1 MRLNAVPPSTVTQ
14 PGMGSEVGGIA
25 ATRGIGAQG
34 SPATLVARGRGLPS
48 RARAAQAQAPA
59 AERRRLER
67 RGDERRKQKLPILLD
82 MRVGPRRTARRR
94 ADDEPAVFGRHQG
107 LSG

>member
-14 PGMGSEVGGIA
+14 PGIGSEIGGIA
-25 ATRGIGAQG
+25 GARGVGAQGQG
-34 SPATLVARGRGLPS
+34 SPALRMPRPQPS
-48 RARAAQAQAPA
+48 EPAVEAQVQAPA
-59 AERRRLER
+59 ADRRGLER

-94 ADDEPAVFGRHQG
+94 ADDGPPSSVDTKV
-107 LSG
+107 